1 MALLRGEG
9 PADAPDDAEI
19 RFGVDVL
26 DRGVDKYDEVL
37 GTKCSG
43 VLLLN
48 RRPNREDPLSGVDP
62 DAAPLFPL
70 TRPSIID
77 ESSSLEK

>member
-1 MALLRGEG
+1 MALLRGDG
-9 PADAPDDAEI
+9 PAAEPDDPEI

-26 DRGVDKYDEVL
+26 DRGVDKYDDVL
-37 GTKCSG
+37 GTKCNG

-48 RRPNREDPLSGVDP
+48 RRPNREDPPSGVDP
-62 DAAPLFPL
+62 DAVPPFPL

-77 ESSSLEK
+77 ESSSL